1 MGSPPSSLLFYR
13 EEKKID
19 RKMLLDVDIKKIN
32 KMKVHLQTFYCKVA
46 HRSTT
51 DQCEQARFGEG
62 QILMVCLFSLRFY
75 VALQD
80 TVRLKSLPSPR
91 P

>member
-1 MGSPPSSLLFYR
+1 
-13 EEKKID
+13 
-19 RKMLLDVDIKKIN
+19 MLLDVDIKKIN

-62 QILMVCLFSLRFY
+62 QILMVCFHCVFMLHYRILSG
-75 VALQD
+75 
-80 TVRLKSLPSPR
+80 
-91 P
+91 